1 MLTHPTLEKLQ
12 ALKLHGMAAALADQM
27 AMPDGESLSFDQRLG
42 LMIDRESTERETR
55 RITSRL
61 RRAHLRHDAALED
74 LDTRRARGLDLE
86 LVQSLASCRWI
97 RERLNL
103 LITGPTGAGK
113 TWLACALAHKACR
126 EGHSVLYLRLA
137 RLLQEIN
144 LARGDG
150 RYAKRLAQIARVE
163 LLVLDDWGLA
173 QFNAESRRDLLEV
186 LEDRY
191 DRRATLATSQ
201 LPVAEWHATIGD
213 PTLADAILDRLVHNA
228 YQINLKGGSM
238 RKHTA
243 ELIRNRSAEQ

>member
-1 MLTHPTLEKLQ
+1 MLIHPTLEKLTD
-12 ALKLHGMAAALADQM
+12 LKLHGMAAALADQM
-27 AMPDGESLSFDQRLG
+27 ALPDGMALSFDERLG
-42 LMIDRESTERETR
+42 LMIDREVTERDAR
-55 RITSRL
+55 RISSRL
-61 RRAHLRHDAALED
+61 RRARLRHDAVLED
-74 LDTRRARGLDLE
+74 LDRRGARGLDPALM
-86 LVQSLASCRWI
+86 QTLASCRWI

-113 TWLACALAHKACR
+113 TWLACAFANKACR

-137 RLLQEIN
+137 RLLQDLA

-173 QFNAESRRDLLEV
+173 QFNAEARRDLLEI

-201 LPVAEWHATIGD
+201 LPVAEWHDTIGD

-228 YQINLKGGSM
+228 YQIHLKGGSM

-243 ELIRNRSAEQ
+243 EQLRKPTAGA